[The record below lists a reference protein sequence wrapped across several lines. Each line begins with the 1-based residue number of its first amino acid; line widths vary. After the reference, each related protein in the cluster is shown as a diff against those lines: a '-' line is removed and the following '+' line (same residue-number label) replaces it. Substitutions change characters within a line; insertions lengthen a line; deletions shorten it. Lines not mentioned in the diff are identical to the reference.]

1 MAAREITL
9 SCISIQHGRWV
20 KGSYNIYIYIY
31 IYILYIYIYTP
42 LCPSSPTPPLLFIQI
57 MCMTEGL
64 PFVGGVAEVLAVTVV
79 VKGIVLVAGVNPVV
93 SKQH

>member
-1 MAAREITL
+1 
-9 SCISIQHGRWV
+9 
-20 KGSYNIYIYIY
+20 
-31 IYILYIYIYTP
+31 
-42 LCPSSPTPPLLFIQI
+42 

-79 VKGIVLVAGVNPVV
+79 VKGVVLVGGVNSVV